1 MATSA
6 PPKLEQ
12 SAQNSVC
19 RYENRTCTAT
29 FDKPTGPNNLV
40 FVSAVIGGG
49 PVSVQ
54 GPAGFTL
61 IRTVAIKQVQV
72 CTWYYPAAPSM
83 NAVSITIGDDR
94 SIQLRVK
101 EYSGA
106 AQSDVLDQIVVK
118 TDESDRCYT
127 GTTGIIAQAD
137 EIVIATIGNAYTACS
152 QSGFDG
158 GLIRLF
164 ENISPQKFWRNYR
177 WYYNDDQDR
186 TRCTHHH
193 LITKVISTFY
203 LSCFLTS
210 QREWVAILV
219 TFRGGSSGPKQ
230 LSSKNQ
236 GPVVRACSP
245 GLNGGKAVLDAFG
258 PMTSGTKVVQRPVSS
273 NPIGTA
279 IIQPFN
285 YQYLIGPNKKLIGS
299 GTQFHVKSTDG
310 LYGWDVRT
318 SDSDLPRGDGSQRGV
333 DLASARLVTF
343 EVNVGKGRDLV
354 ELNMAELSRALLPQR
369 DEDWALTWRHPD
381 SPAKIL
387 YCRPITLPRMR
398 DNTQLQFANV
408 KFVLR
413 ASDPRHYSAVP
424 KSVVITNGTSVNVT
438 NEGNA
443 PAYPL
448 ITVVGPTS
456 GPPVTRITLTNQSA
470 LVTFDVSLTL
480 PTKSILQ
487 GDMSARIT
495 NAPKSVITLDGVS
508 RYGAWQLPRDPF
520 RIDADPLGQNG
531 YNVVSLQTVPA
542 NAPVYCTLD
551 YRDTWAG

>member
-1 MATSA
+1 MVTSA

-19 RYENRTCTAT
+19 RFENRQCTAT
-29 FDKPTGPNNLV
+29 FDKPTGPNNLI

-54 GPAGFTL
+54 GPVGFTL

-72 CTWYYPAAPSM
+72 STWYFPAAPSM
-83 NAVSITIGDDR
+83 SSVSITIGDER

-106 AQSDVLDQIVVK
+106 AQTNVLDQVVVR

-127 GTTGIIAQAD
+127 GTTGITAQPD
-137 EIVIATIGNAYTACS
+137 EIVIATIGNAYTTCS

-177 WYYNDDQDR
+177 WYYNDDEDR

-193 LITKVISTFY
+193 LIATVLSTFY
-203 LSCFLTS
+203 LTCYLTS
-210 QREWVAILV
+210 EREWVAILV

-245 GLNGGKAVLDAFG
+245 GLNGGKAVLYAFG
-258 PMTSGTKVVQRPVSS
+258 PLTSGTKAVAPPVSS

-285 YQYLIGPNKKLIGS
+285 YQYLVGPNGMLIGS
-299 GTQFHVKSTDG
+299 GTQFYVQGTDG
-310 LYGWDVRT
+310 LYGWNART
-318 SDSDLPRGDGSQRGV
+318 SDSDLPRGDGAQRGV
-333 DLASARLVTF
+333 DLASARLITF
-343 EVNVGKGRDLV
+343 TMNVGKGRDLV
-354 ELNMAELSRALLPQR
+354 ELNMATLYRALMIQR
-369 DEDWALTWRHPD
+369 DEDWPLIWRHPD
-381 SPAKIL
+381 SPAKM
-387 YCRPITLPRMR
+387 CFVRPITLPRVR
-398 DNTQLQFANV
+398 DNTQLQFGNQ

-413 ASDPRHYSAVP
+413 AADPRHYSAVP
-424 KSVVITNGTSVNVT
+424 KHVIVPNGGSVNVT

-448 ITVVGPTS
+448 ITVIGPTS
-456 GPPVTRITLTNQSA
+456 GPPVSRVTLINSTG

-480 PTKSILQ
+480 PSKSVLA
-487 GDMSARIT
+487 GDMQSRVT
-495 NAPKSVITLDGVS
+495 GAPKSVITLDGVS
-508 RYGAWQLPRDPF
+508 RYGAWQLPREPF
-520 RIDADPLGQNG
+520 RIDADPLGQLG
-531 YNVVSLQTVPA
+531 YNTITLQTVPA
-542 NAPVYCTLD
+542 NAPVVCTLD